1 MTSRNSSVAAVIGQS
16 GDRGVDVV
24 ADVQLG
30 VTSVREVVQA
40 KRHKRTIQ
48 CKDLDALRGPL

>member
-1 MTSRNSSVAAVIGQS
+1 MTPVGGRF
-16 GDRGVDVV
+16 DK
-24 ADVQLG
+24 LG

-48 CKDLDALRGPL
+48 RKDLVPAIDLEALTDV